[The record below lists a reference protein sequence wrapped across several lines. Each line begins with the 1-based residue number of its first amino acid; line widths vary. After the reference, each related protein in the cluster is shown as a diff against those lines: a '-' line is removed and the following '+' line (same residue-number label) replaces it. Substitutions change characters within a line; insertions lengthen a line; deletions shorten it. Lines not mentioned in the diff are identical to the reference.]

1 MCSLGGNFTNVSH
14 LQVKVQVEAIIKV
27 LSRTNINF
35 VMCLQPHK
43 LAGLCELFRKNP
55 GRNLNQKLVRDQ
67 VRHYMWSCHPQLYDV
82 MMT

>member
-1 MCSLGGNFTNVSH
+1 MCSLGGNLTNVSH

-43 LAGLCELFRKNP
+43 LAGLCELFRKHP

-67 VRHYMWSCHPQLYDV
+67 VRHYYTV
-82 MMT
+82 MT